1 MFRIHSHVFK
11 SHMFLYVL
19 INQSIKGIALTSGI
33 LSVVFAGVYLSKHK
47 ARFSPMVVEFMHDF
61 WELLA
66 HYMNTVLFILS
77 GTYRVQ
83 GLIRYMFPIVV
94 SWVRWFNGLM
104 VA

>member
-11 SHMFLYVL
+11 SHMFYMFES
-19 INQSIKGIALTSGI
+19 IHQSIKGIALTSGI

-83 GLIRYMFPIVV
+83 GLIHIMFHGCSSCVLL
-94 SWVRWFNGLM
+94 GT
-104 VA
+104 

>member
-1 MFRIHSHVFK
+1 MFPNVRIHSHVFTSIFK
-11 SHMFLYVL
+11 YVLYV
-19 INQSIKGIALTSGI
+19 KGIALTSGI

-77 GTYRVQ
+77 GTYRV
-83 GLIRYMFPIVV
+83 
-94 SWVRWFNGLM
+94 
-104 VA
+104 

>member
-1 MFRIHSHVFK
+1 MFPNVRINSHVFTSNFK
-11 SHMFLYVL
+11 YVLYV
-19 INQSIKGIALTSGI
+19 KGIALTSGI

-77 GTYRVQ
+77 GTYRV
-83 GLIRYMFPIVV
+83 
-94 SWVRWFNGLM
+94 
-104 VA
+104 